1 MFKKILYL
9 SLFLTTLTY
18 SFISLDPPVIGE
30 KEKLDGE
37 IALGA
42 NISTGNTDS
51 KSVGLA
57 IKGQYSEEEWLTYLI
72 AAYHYGEVNK
82 DKNTNDG
89 LAHLRY
95 VHAIVDTPYD
105 YEFFLQSEFNEFQD
119 IKKRNLAGANI
130 RRKLNLPFDKFYV
143 GLGLFYSYL
152 EPEVVTEINP
162 IYRQTKFN
170 SYISLSHNIHEHFNV
185 TYLGFYQAT
194 VDDISDLR
202 IFQILQLNTA
212 LTTHLGLSFDIKH
225 EYNKTPYQ
233 NIEKNDLRSTISLKY
248 KFK

>member
-1 MFKKILYL
+1 MFKRILSI
-9 SLFLTTLTY
+9 SLLFTSVTY

-37 IALGA
+37 IALSA
-42 NISTGNTDS
+42 NISAGNTDT
-51 KSVGLA
+51 KSIGLSA
-57 IKGQYSEEEWLTYLI
+57 KGQYSEEEWLTYLI

-82 DKNTNDG
+82 DTNTNDG

-95 VHAIVDTPYD
+95 VHAITDTPYD
-105 YEFFLQSEFNEFQD
+105 YEFFIQSEFNEFQD

-130 RRKLNLPFDKFYV
+130 RRKLDLPFDKFYV

-152 EPEVVTEINP
+152 EPETVTELNP
-162 IYRQTKFN
+162 IYKQIKVN
-170 SYISLSHNIHEHFNV
+170 SYISLSHNINEHFNV
-185 TYLGFYQAT
+185 TYLGFYQVTA
-194 VDDISDLR
+194 DDMSDLR

-212 LTTHLGLSFDIKH
+212 LTAHLGLSFDIKH

-233 NIEKNDLRSTISLKY
+233 NIEKNDIRSTISLKY
-248 KFK
+248 KFN

>member
-1 MFKKILYL
+1 MFLRIL
-9 SLFLTTLTY
+9 SLSLLLTSLVY
-18 SFISLDPPVIGE
+18 SFISLDPPEIGE

-37 IALGA
+37 IALSA
-42 NISTGNTDS
+42 NISSGNTDK
-51 KSVGLA
+51 KSIGLA
-57 IKGQYSEEEWLTYLI
+57 VKGQYSEEEWLTYLI
-72 AAYHYGEVNK
+72 AAYHYGEVNT

-95 VHAIVDTPYD
+95 VHTIAETPYD

-130 RRKLNLPFDKFYV
+130 RRKLNLLFDKFYI

-152 EPEVVTEINP
+152 EPEVVSDHNP
-162 IYRQTKFN
+162 IYKQTKIN
-170 SYISLSHNIHEHFNV
+170 SYISMSHNINEHFNI
-185 TYLGFYQAT
+185 TYLGFYQVTA
-194 VDDISDLR
+194 DDIADLR

-233 NIEKNDLRSTISLKY
+233 DIEKNDLRSTISFKY
-248 KFK
+248 KFN

>member
-1 MFKKILYL
+1 MFLRILST
-9 SLFLTTLTY
+9 SLLLTSLVY
-18 SFISLDPPVIGE
+18 SFISLDPPEIGE
-30 KEKLDGE
+30 KEKLDAE
-37 IALGA
+37 IALSA
-42 NISTGNTDS
+42 NISAGNTDT
-51 KSVGLA
+51 KSAGLA
-57 IKGQYSEEEWLTYLI
+57 IKGQYNGEEWLTYLI

-95 VHAIVDTPYD
+95 VHAIADTAYD

-130 RRKLNLPFDKFYV
+130 RRKINLPFDKFYV

-152 EPEVVTEINP
+152 EPEAVSEFNP
-162 IYRQTKFN
+162 IYKQTKIN
-170 SYISLSHNIHEHFNV
+170 SYISMSHNINEHFNI
-185 TYLGFYQAT
+185 TYLGFYQVTA
-194 VDDISDLR
+194 DDIADLR

-212 LTTHLGLSFDIKH
+212 LTTHVGLSFDIKH

-233 NIEKNDLRSTISLKY
+233 NIEKNDIRSTISLKY
-248 KFK
+248 KFN